1 MGKSWEDK
9 MRSLSA
15 FHPGEAQVEVGLA
28 IYAELVKI
36 NTKLSERVT
45 S

>member
-1 MGKSWEDK
+1 V
-9 MRSLSA
+9 RSLA
-15 FHPGEAQVEVGLA
+15 TYHGAEAQVEVGLA